1 MKNQVRADTEAAVK
15 NALEKDEP
23 VLIEAPPASGKTY
36 NAVRVAQK
44 EDLNVT
50 YLAARRDLYAQ
61 AEEEAKEADDTLEY
75 MTIPAPQRNCP
86 TFSGEKG
93 DTRQAQRLYNKGRS
107 GRQIHYSD
115 TVHTPC
121 QTPDTDCPYIE
132 KLERVESETDTFDSL
147 IGNYQHA
154 YKEDYLEDRV
164 VIFYEFNPSPFVEWF
179 PSESEINDSPGEII
193 AEFLEAVEEIPYDD
207 LTDVIE
213 ARELSKASEGADL
226 EWEWFRKNGAGRKT
240 TKDQIELTPNRYDAA
255 HSYAA
260 LLTLGLMFGTSQPA

>member
-1 MKNQVRADTEAAVK
+1 MKERVRADTETAVK
-15 NALEKDEP
+15 NALEKDKP
-23 VLIEAPPASGKTY
+23 VLIEASPASGKTY

-44 EDLNVT
+44 EGLKVT

-61 AEEEAKEADDTLEY
+61 AEEEAKKADDTLEY
-75 MTIPAPQRNCP
+75 TTIPAPRRNCP

-147 IGNYQHA
+147 IGNHQHA